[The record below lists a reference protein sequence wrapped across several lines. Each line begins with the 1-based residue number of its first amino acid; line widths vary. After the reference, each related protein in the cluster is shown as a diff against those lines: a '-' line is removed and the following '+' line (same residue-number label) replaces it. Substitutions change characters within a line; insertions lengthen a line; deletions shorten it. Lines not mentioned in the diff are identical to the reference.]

1 MLTSN
6 LKELHDKDQQQL
18 EQAMIGCQI
27 NNPAPESE
35 QNQDDFFD
43 QAKLQDK
50 MQKLC
55 MILSHDATKLTLAC
69 KPPRKPEDASK
80 MIDEMSNTLYRIVGF
95 YYDIPSNHGNT
106 PTSINTFRKAYRSMV
121 DGLLRGTISLLIS
134 FMDKSAAPT
143 HSSPFMLSTAALWE
157 TCKSA
162 SSLPSDNQQ
171 AVANEWKLLMET
183 LADAKNETDNMKSSA
198 DDHDNV
204 ATAAID
210 DDFFDDEMDLDLE
223 VDPVV
228 AKKCVSLVGLTQLL
242 FQKIQKRCIFSDAL
256 MLEGEE
262 VMELVDVMVSKAYDL
277 DPEDMVPVMQDYV
290 NKVDGL
296 IQVALSASGQENDVV
311 WFKMCATKLSTIIA

>member
-1 MLTSN
+1 
-6 LKELHDKDQQQL
+6 
-18 EQAMIGCQI
+18 
-27 NNPAPESE
+27 
-35 QNQDDFFD
+35 
-43 QAKLQDK
+43 
-50 MQKLC
+50 
-55 MILSHDATKLTLAC
+55 
-69 KPPRKPEDASK
+69 
-80 MIDEMSNTLYRIVGF
+80 
-95 YYDIPSNHGNT
+95 
-106 PTSINTFRKAYRSMV
+106 MV
-121 DGLLRGTISLLIS
+121 DGLLRGAISLFIS

-183 LADAKNETDNMKSSA
+183 LADAKSETDTMKSSA
-198 DDHDNV
+198 DDQDNV
-204 ATAAID
+204 ATATID
-210 DDFFDDEMDLDLE
+210 DDIFDDDMDLDLE

-256 MLEGEE
+256 MLEGEG

-277 DPEDMVPVMQDYV
+277 DPEDMVPVMQDYI

-296 IQVALSASGQENDVV
+296 IQVALSASGHENDAV
-311 WFKMCATKLSTIIA
+311 WFKMCATKLSSIIS